1 MGFEV
6 LDAKCILF
14 LYVLTEDWQTDRD
27 WYLCHSVQS
36 TTPPLSLS
44 IQRNWQARVAHVPN
58 PPTRSAR
65 PHPPL
70 LPFSLSPTPHKSGPV
85 PPPLH
90 TSAASQPSQKKQVS
104 LLLCCSASAAHLPFQ
119 IRPPH
124 FRPYGSGGAGAGARP
139 RAGGG
144 QLRGRRALRAA
155 PQPEGPRRRAAEL
168 GPHARQPLHLV
179 PRHLRPRQPRHAP
192 VRPPPPLPPT
202 RCSLS
207 LLLSPSPFE
216 SGPWLCGGKLVRLSL
231 GLCSNRRGIPLHVR

>member
-1 MGFEV
+1 MTG
-6 LDAKCILF
+6 
-14 LYVLTEDWQTDRD
+14 TG
-27 WYLCHSVQS
+27 YLWLSVRS

-44 IQRNWQARVAHVPN
+44 IQRNWQARLAQVPN
-58 PPTRSAR
+58 PPTRTAR
-65 PHPPL
+65 PHSPL
-70 LPFSLSPTPHKSGPV
+70 LPFSLSRPRPTRESSRRETRRGHTNVDRFHRPFAPAQRANPAKKSK
-85 PPPLH
+85 
-90 TSAASQPSQKKQVS
+90 SRCCC
-104 LLLCCSASAAHLPFQ
+104 CCSASAARLPFQ
-119 IRPPH
+119 IRQPH
-124 FRPYGSGGAGAGARP
+124 FRPYGGGGGGGCDGAGAGARP

-155 PQPEGPRRRAAEL
+155 PQLEGPRRRAAEL

-216 SGPWLCGGKLVRLSL
+216 SGPWLCGGKLGSLSS
-231 GLCSNRRGIPLHVR
+231 GLCSGRGVPLRVRW